1 MTASSRFDAKAVG
14 VSTAPEVAASSRRPT
29 ARSEEPSAL
38 VSSILIVDDH
48 PANLLALEGILE
60 PLGQRVVRAISGEEA
75 LRRLLDQ
82 DFAVILMD
90 VQMPGLDGFQT
101 AALIKTRE
109 RSRHTPI
116 IFLTAISKESS
127 HIFKGYAQGAV
138 DYLVK
143 PFDPDI
149 LRSKVSVFIELWKR
163 GEQIAQKDAQLRERE
178 LDEAARA
185 SEYRYQNL
193 TNAMPLL
200 LWAADATGKVYLRN
214 RAYWDY
220 TGLPREGHDEA
231 AALSVI
237 HGDDRQMLDAKREA
251 GLLDAQAV
259 SMEYRIRSA
268 ATGEY
273 RWFLVSIVPER
284 DTLGQAVGWIGTAT
298 DIHELKRTQDA
309 LAEFKTTLDATRDA
323 VLIVDPKTL
332 ALEYANEGAARQLG
346 TDREALL
353 QTTLLDAE
361 PEIDEA
367 GLRAMLQ
374 PLVAGRVDTHTYQTR
389 HRRNDGSLVP
399 VEVLLQHIELEGGRS
414 RLVAVVRDITER
426 VRIETELRRAN
437 EAKDDF
443 LAAASHELRT
453 PLAAAKAQAQ
463 LALRKLRN
471 EPDSGP
477 KRSLTVISTQI
488 DRMAKL
494 VENLLDIS
502 RIEAGRLSLEIESF
516 DLAASVRELVERIQA
531 LTTVHQLEVTAASP
545 VLIGADRDRI
555 EQVVNNLLTN
565 AIRYSPKGGKI
576 AIALVEEADHI
587 LLSVKDEGVGIP
599 KEALAM
605 IFERFG
611 RAHGSK
617 YGGLG
622 LGLTISQGIV
632 EQHGGTIS
640 VESAGEPGLGTTFV
654 VRLPRH
660 AIVPAGPAT
669 PMTPV
674 TPAVAP

>member
-1 MTASSRFDAKAVG
+1 MTASLTSDVTSIGTVNGPDA
-14 VSTAPEVAASSRRPT
+14 
-29 ARSEEPSAL
+29 AL

-60 PLGQRVVRAISGEEA
+60 PLDQHIIRAASGEEA
-75 LRRLLDQ
+75 LRKVLGQ

-101 AALIKTRE
+101 AALIKARE

-116 IFLTAISKESS
+116 IFLTAINKDSS
-127 HIFKGYAQGAV
+127 YIFKGYAQGAV

-149 LRSKVSVFIELWKR
+149 LRSKVTVFVELWKR
-163 GEQIAQKDAQLRERE
+163 GELLAQKDAQLREKE

-200 LWAADATGKVYLRN
+200 LWACDADGKVYLRN

-220 TGLPREGHDEA
+220 TGLARDQHDDD
-231 AALSVI
+231 AALSVV
-237 HGDDRQMLDAKREA
+237 HDEDRPHLERERGRSLADGNAFRLEYRMREA
-251 GLLDAQAV
+251 
-259 SMEYRIRSA
+259 S
-268 ATGEY
+268 TGEY
-273 RWFLVSIVPER
+273 RWFLVRIVPER
-284 DTLGQAVGWIGTAT
+284 DSRGDITGWIGTAT
-298 DIHELKRTQDA
+298 DIHELKNAQHA

-323 VLIVDPKTL
+323 VLIVDPETL
-332 ALEYANEGAARQLG
+332 KLQYANEGAARQLG
-346 TDREALL
+346 TDRESLL

-361 PEIDEA
+361 PELDE
-367 GLRAMLQ
+367 GRLHAMLE
-374 PLVAGRVDTHTYQTR
+374 PLIKGEVDTHTYQTR
-389 HRRNDGSLVP
+389 HRRRDGSLVP
-399 VEVLLQHIELEGGRS
+399 VEVLLQHIALDGGRA

-426 VRIETELRRAN
+426 VRVEAELRRAN

-463 LALRKLRN
+463 LALRKLRD
-471 EPDSGP
+471 EVDSGP

-516 DLAASVRELVERIQA
+516 DLAASVRDLAERMQA
-531 LTTVHQLEVTAASP
+531 LTTTHRIEVTAPES
-545 VLIGADRDRI
+545 LHIGADRDRV
-555 EQVVNNLLTN
+555 EQVLNNLVSN
-565 AIRYSPKGGKI
+565 AIRYSPKGGQI
-576 AIALVEEADHI
+576 AIALAAAGEHVE
-587 LLSVKDEGVGIP
+587 LTVKDEGVGIP
-599 KEALAM
+599 AEALSL

-632 EQHGGTIS
+632 EQHGGTITVTS
-640 VESAGEPGLGTTFV
+640 EGEAGRGTRFV

-660 AIVPAGPAT
+660 AV
-669 PMTPV
+669 
-674 TPAVAP
+674 VAAPPPNG